1 MKVQFHEYLKLNT
14 YRVTMQQPLCERM
27 NFSDI
32 KIYAKKL
39 PLRYTLTPI
48 AVRNDVFID
57 SEKGGVI
64 EG

>member
-1 MKVQFHEYLKLNT
+1 
-14 YRVTMQQPLCERM
+14 MQQPLCERM